1 MNKTVFALLCAAL
14 AAFAAAIALADDPAP
29 AESPIIAQTL
39 FSDGTT
45 NTWKQAELIAAL
57 QLVNRKYHRDC
68 ESSSGRNAWHGK
80 LVSQSVDTNALTKT
94 ETYADGTSFTFPFSQ
109 NTPAQNV
116 AAANAKLKTTMTKGV
131 PTALAAARLR
141 REQEKATTNIVT
153 VTVTAGGDR

>member
-1 MNKTVFALLCAAL
+1 MNKTAALFALALAAAL
-14 AAFAAAIALADDPAP
+14 APLELRPDGDL
-29 AESPIIAQTL
+29 SQVVAQTL

-45 NTWKQAELIAAL
+45 NTWTQADLIAAL
-57 QLVNRKYHRDC
+57 QLINRKYHRDC
-68 ESSSGRNAWHGK
+68 ERGDGRKAWHGK